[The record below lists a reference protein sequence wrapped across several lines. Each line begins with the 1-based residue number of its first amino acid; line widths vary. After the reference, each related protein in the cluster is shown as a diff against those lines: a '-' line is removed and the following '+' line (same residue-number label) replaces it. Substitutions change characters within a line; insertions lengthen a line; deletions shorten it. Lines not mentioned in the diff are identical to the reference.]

1 MNPTMSRKR
10 PVALIILSG
19 FGWSRDEKY
28 NAIAQAHTPFLDKY
42 FSKYT
47 NTLLEAS
54 GEAVGLP
61 DYQPGNSEVSHLIIG
76 SGQTLPLDVTRI
88 DEAINSGIFFENP
101 ALITAIDAAK
111 SSALHLI
118 GLVSDGSVHSMNTH
132 LYSLLRMTAE
142 RGVERVFVHAFTDG
156 RDTPPTSG
164 KGYIAEL
171 MAKMR
176 ELGVGR
182 IGTLCGRYYAMDRD
196 NRWDRIARAYRAIAQ
211 ADGAKSTD

>member
-1 MNPTMSRKR
+1 MLLPHSLRYGTRRDVPQTASPSAVNLANVGITHDLKMNPTMSRKR

-76 SGQTLPLDVTRI
+76 SGQALPLDVTRI
-88 DEAINSGIFFENP
+88 DEAIRSGIFFENP

-111 SSALHLI
+111 HSTLHLM
-118 GLVSDGSVHSMNTH
+118 GLVSEGSVH
-132 LYSLLRMTAE
+132 
-142 RGVERVFVHAFTDG
+142 
-156 RDTPPTSG
+156 
-164 KGYIAEL
+164 
-171 MAKMR
+171 
-176 ELGVGR
+176 
-182 IGTLCGRYYAMDRD
+182 
-196 NRWDRIARAYRAIAQ
+196 
-211 ADGAKSTD
+211 